1 MKFSTVSLTLVIT
14 SNFILEVANDFQQRN
29 RYATNEY

>member
-1 MKFSTVSLTLVIT
+1 MKFSTASLTLVIT